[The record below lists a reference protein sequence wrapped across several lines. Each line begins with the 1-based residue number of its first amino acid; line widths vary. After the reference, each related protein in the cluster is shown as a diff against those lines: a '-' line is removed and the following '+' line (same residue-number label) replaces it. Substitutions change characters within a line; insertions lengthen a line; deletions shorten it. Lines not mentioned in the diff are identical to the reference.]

1 MLDGAAK
8 LSIGQRLAACVPVAL
23 LCLVTLALG
32 ACSSVASLNARVPRT
47 GYSLHADQPYA
58 TGPAQTLD
66 IYVPDGLK
74 APAPII
80 IFFHGGGWQTRL
92 GAKKDYLFAAQGL
105 VARGYVVV
113 TPAYRQWPDVVFPAF
128 VEDGATAVA
137 WVFAHG
143 ASYGGDLSRV
153 YVMGHS
159 AGAHIAALLALDGHY
174 LANRGIDRSRLAGL
188 IGLAGAYDFLP
199 IEGVTFKMIFD
210 TANQDPALSQPI
222 SFVTPGAPP
231 ALLATGDDDT
241 VVLPR
246 NSVSLA
252 RRLAAS
258 GNKVVLKHYPGLGH
272 DDIVLALSP
281 ALTPGLPPLLDEID
295 TFIRGNAAQ
304 P

>member
-1 MLDGAAK
+1 VPAAA
-8 LSIGQRLAACVPVAL
+8 LCLVALLLAACSPVAR
-23 LCLVTLALG
+23 
-32 ACSSVASLNARVPRT
+32 LNARVPRT
-47 GYSLHADQPYA
+47 GFSLHADQPYA
-58 TGPAQTLD
+58 AGPARTLD
-66 IYVPDGLK
+66 VYVPDGLK
-74 APAPII
+74 GPAPII

-92 GAKKDYLFAAQGL
+92 GAKEDYLFAAQGL

-128 VEDGATAVA
+128 VEDGAAAVA

-143 ASYGGDLSRV
+143 ASYGGDTSGV

-174 LANRGIDRSRLAGL
+174 LANRGLDRSRLAGL

-210 TANQDPALSQPI
+210 TANKDPALSQPI
-222 SFVTPGAPP
+222 NFVTPGAPP

-241 VVLPR
+241 VVQPG

-258 GNKVVLKHYPGLGH
+258 GNRVVLKRYPGVSH
-272 DDIVLALSP
+272 DGVVLALSP
-281 ALTPGLPPLLDEID
+281 ALAPGLPPLLDEID
-295 TFIRGNAAQ
+295 SFIRGNAAR